1 MAKSYV
7 HELGDRLSN
16 GSTAD
21 NLPKHVKEIAP
32 IMYNDGSNNFNSIQ
46 SALNGKAESS
56 HTHTTSI
63 ASDSSSGTAVALAH
77 DTQYK
82 LTAGGTSVL
91 FKTPADSNTDTKVTQ
106 TVDSATTGNLPL
118 LAKNTTATATI
129 TDTSRFAAAVSMT
142 PSTGTVNATQFN
154 VNSMCTL
161 QFNTT
166 TNALDFVF
174 A

>member
-1 MAKSYV
+1 MAKSYI

-16 GSTAD
+16 GFTAD
-21 NLPKHVKEIAP
+21 NLPKHIKEIAP
-32 IMYNDGSNNFNSIQ
+32 IMYNDGSNNFSSIQ
-46 SALNGKAESS
+46 SALNGKAASD

-63 ASDSSSGTAVALAH
+63 AADSSSGTVVTLAH
-77 DTQYK
+77 NTQYK

-91 FKTPADSNTDTKVTQ
+91 FKTPADNTTDTKQRIVASDSKTYLTGVTTAPTSSNQ
-106 TVDSATTGNLPL
+106 DLTGVANATVYATAGQLHATTF
-118 LAKNTTATATI
+118 
-129 TDTSRFAAAVSMT
+129 D
-142 PSTGTVNATQFN
+142 
-154 VNSMCTL
+154 VNSKCTL